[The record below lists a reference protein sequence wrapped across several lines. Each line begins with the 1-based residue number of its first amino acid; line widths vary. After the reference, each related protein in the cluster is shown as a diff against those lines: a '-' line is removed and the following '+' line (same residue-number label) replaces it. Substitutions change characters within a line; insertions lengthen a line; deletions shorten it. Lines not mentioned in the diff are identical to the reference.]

1 MNSKASNTILQ
12 KSTKTKKKNDKEK
25 DTEKPNQNNQ
35 KFSPFQG
42 KGKKIG
48 SDFEHNEKMKKA
60 EEIKD
65 IYVNLGK

>member
-48 SDFEHNEKMKKA
+48 SDFEHNEGMKKA